1 MLSLFRKGG
10 VAQVLVAAVAVGII
24 LVFVLEFRAGR
35 GASAALR
42 QECAI
47 EVFGECIDPKDFNA
61 SLALVIPRG
70 VEGKKIRELGLRK
83 HAAEGLVERELLMQ
97 EAKRLGIA
105 IGDDEIDEELQNGR
119 VRVSL
124 PAAEGTLPMQLQL
137 CRPNETSSACEVPFE
152 SMRLL
157 PVKSTQTGAFDY
169 KIYERVVRNATNR
182 SPKEFREMQRREL
195 IAARMRD
202 LVRSRARISEAEAL
216 QQFEREN
223 SRAVVR
229 SVEVKRD
236 WMMKYAVDVSDAAV
250 DRWIFE
256 NKEQVDEAWKTAKD
270 QFKAGCLLV
279 NEIKVEFQPG
289 MEDDAKAELR
299 KKIDDARARI
309 KSGTSF
315 ESAALQASTPGS
327 ASTGGDLRCLDGG
340 KAGSEDLIKA
350 AEKLKPGEISPVL
363 ETTDGFHLLKLH
375 HKLTDK
381 DVEATGRRAVARKLA
396 ARFLAD
402 DLAKRFSND
411 LIAKMKEGADF
422 EQATKALVEQYA
434 KIVPAKEAP
443 KGAAPAAAAP
453 KAEPPALGDSDK
465 PAVDVSPPFNTTL
478 NPIPAALP
486 TESPAALAFALEK
499 PGAVHPAPIATR
511 DGFAVM
517 QLKEKTLAKR
527 EDFTKD
533 KLALMRKMRDKK
545 EHDAVVRYLLEL
557 RKAGESKIKVSQRY
571 VEEPKD
577 GSETQGE

>member
-10 VAQVLVAAVAVGII
+10 VAQILVAAVAVGII

-42 QECAI
+42 QECALD
-47 EVFGECIDPKDFNA
+47 VFGECVDPKDFNA
-61 SLALVIPRG
+61 SLSLVARG
-70 VEGKKIRELGLRK
+70 IEGKKLRELGLRK
-83 HAAEGLVERELLMQ
+83 LTMEGLVERELLLQ

-105 IGDDEIDEELQNGR
+105 IGDDEIDDELQNGR
-119 VRVSL
+119 ARVSL
-124 PAAEGTLPMQLQL
+124 PATENTLPMQLQL
-137 CRPNETSSACEVPFE
+137 CMPNETGSGCEVPFE
-152 SMRLL
+152 AMRLM

-216 QQFEREN
+216 LEFEREN

-250 DRWIFE
+250 DRWTFE

-270 QFKAGCLLV
+270 QFKPGCLLV
-279 NEIKVEFQPG
+279 NELKVEFSPG
-289 MEDDAKAELR
+289 MEDDAKAEVR
-299 KKIDDARARI
+299 KKIDDARAQI
-309 KSGTSF
+309 KAGTSF
-315 ESAALQASTPGS
+315 ESAALQATAPGS
-327 ASTGGDLRCLDGG
+327 PNAGGDLRCLDGA
-340 KAGSEDLIKA
+340 KAGSEDLVKA

-363 ETTDGFHLLKLH
+363 ETTDGFHLLKLQ
-375 HKLTDK
+375 HKLTEK
-381 DVEATGRRAVARKLA
+381 DVETTGRRAVARKLA

-402 DLAKRFSND
+402 DLAKRFSSD
-411 LIAKMKEGADF
+411 LIARLKEGADLD
-422 EQATKALVEQYA
+422 QATKALVEQYA
-434 KIVPAKEAP
+434 KVPAAKVPAK
-443 KGAAPAAAAP
+443 AAAP
-453 KAEPPALGDSDK
+453 GPVATSKSEPPALSDPDK
-465 PAVDVSPPFNTTL
+465 PAPDVSPPFNATL
-478 NPIPAALP
+478 NPIPSALP
-486 TESPAALAFALEK
+486 TESPAAFAFALDK
-499 PGAVHPAPIATR
+499 PGSVHPAPIATR

-527 EDFTKD
+527 EDFAKD
-533 KLALMRKMRDKK
+533 RLSLMRKMRDKK
-545 EHDAVVRYLLEL
+545 EHDAVVRYVLEL
-557 RKAGESKIKVSQRY
+557 RKAGESKIKVNQRF

-577 GSETQGE
+577 GNETQDG